1 MITLPV
7 IVESINPRKDKT
19 WKLTFSTNEL
29 TPVEVGS
36 LAESLQKFGYL
47 AFKQE
52 NFTTNEL
59 EAVEGLETKLEG
71 LGKSPSLRLRNVLL
85 VLYKQNNE
93 GFTTFNSYY
102 ESQMEKLINHFK
114 NKIA

>member
-7 IVESINPRKDKT
+7 ILEAMNSRADKT

-29 TPVEVGS
+29 SPDIVGS
-36 LAESLQKFGYL
+36 LSQAVKGFGYL

-52 NFTTNEL
+52 TFTTNEL
-59 EAVEGLETKLEG
+59 EAIEGLETKLEG
-71 LGKSPSLRLRNVLL
+71 LGKSPSLRLRNVFL

-93 GFTTFNSYY
+93 GFTTFNNYY
-102 ESQMEKLINHFK
+102 ESKMEKIIDSLK
-114 NKIA
+114 NRIV